1 MNDRELKKVIHDSI
15 RKLRSVSDMYRVRE
29 RVDRDLINVLSSTR
43 KEVINIKGKGDE
55 ESKSSK
61 LKRIGLGLLSLP
73 IDPTQI
79 TTATGATLYL
89 IGKVLGRIEEKT
101 KGIKDVIVYYNKFIT
116 KLKELLS

>member
-116 KLKELLS
+116 KIKELLS